1 MQGILPRNLPVS
13 RINAS
18 NVMTKPHPL
27 EHFRMSKD
35 ADGSQKFMVSVLDNV
50 TTKIKLKPHN

>member
-1 MQGILPRNLPVS
+1 MQGILPRNLLPVS

-27 EHFRMSKD
+27 EHFSHVERCGWQSEIH
-35 ADGSQKFMVSVLDNV
+35 G
-50 TTKIKLKPHN
+50 IGPR